1 MAKVVTTIMLPLLLF
16 LLMFCISLNNGGRVH
31 SLEESMVM
39 LNHAQISR
47 RHRQQQHSI
56 QACILP
62 DSRRKNSAIIL
73 EMKEQEECP
82 PPEEEQQK
90 IKIDY
95 WKKRIMLDD
104 LRVRSMQNMFQRIM
118 SSNNQNLLSL
128 EASKSSQIPLNLGQN
143 FNILNYVVTLQ
154 LGNQKRTMIVDTG
167 SDISW
172 VQCEPC
178 RSCYNQKESLFNPLT
193 SPSYQSVPCNSKPCQ
208 TLHNTNQP
216 IFCNKLNNYNTTCDY
231 VVNYGDGSI
240 SMGELGTENVTLGD
254 MSLNNIVFGCGRE
267 NKGMFGNS
275 SGVLG
280 LGRGPLSLASQGSDK
295 FGGVFSYC
303 LPFSMNGETS
313 GSLVFG
319 DEPLAFNN
327 LTPIAYTKMV
337 QNPFLPNHYMLNL
350 VGIQVGVLGI
360 SIGYGREVVID
371 SGTVITRLPPSIYNM
386 LKEAFLRQFKGYSRV
401 PGVAILDTCLD
412 LKGTQQVTVPNIR
425 MIYEGEEGNNNNNA
439 VLNVDPSGV
448 LIIVREDGSHDLKF
462 CLPFASLSYD
472 HEVPIIGN
480 LQQRNNRVIYDTK
493 LSRVGFAK
501 ERCSF
506 NGMVS

>member
-1 MAKVVTTIMLPLLLF
+1 MAKVLPLLLF
-16 LLMFCISLNNGGRVH
+16 LIMLCVCLNNGGGVH
-31 SLEESMVM
+31 SLEEESMVM
-39 LNHAQISR
+39 LNHAQTLR

-73 EMKEQEECP
+73 EMKEQECP
-82 PPEEEQQK
+82 PPEEFEEE

-128 EASKSSQIPLNLGQN
+128 QASKSQIPLNLGQN
-143 FNILNYVVTLQ
+143 FDILNYVVTVQ

-167 SDISW
+167 SDLSW

-178 RSCYNQKESLFNPLT
+178 RSCYNQKESLFKPLT

-208 TLHNTNQP
+208 SLHNTNQP
-216 IFCNKLNNYNTTCDY
+216 ILCKLNNTACDY
-231 VVNYGDGSI
+231 AVNYGDGSI
-240 SMGELGTENVTLGD
+240 SIGELGTENIALGD

-267 NKGMFGNS
+267 NKGMFGNA

-280 LGRGPLSLASQGSDK
+280 LGRGPLSLVSQGSDK

-303 LPFSMNGETS
+303 LPVSMAGQTS

-319 DEPLAFNN
+319 DEPSAFNN

-337 QNPFLPNHYMLNL
+337 QNPLLPNHYMLNL
-350 VGIQVGVLGI
+350 LGIQVGVLGI
-360 SIGYGREVVID
+360 SMGYGGQVIID
-371 SGTVITRLPPSIYNM
+371 TGTVITRLPPSIYNV
-386 LKEAFLRQFKGYSRV
+386 LKEAFLRQFTGYSRV
-401 PGVAILDTCLD
+401 PGVAILDTCFD
-412 LKGTQQVTVPNIR
+412 PKGAQQVTVPNIR
-425 MIYEGEEGNNNNNA
+425 MIYEGEGGGGGGNIFNNNNAA
-439 VLNVDPSGV
+439 VLNVDPSGA
-448 LIIVREDGSHDLKF
+448 LIIIREDGSGALKL
-462 CLPFASLSYD
+462 CLAFASLAND
-472 HEVPIIGN
+472 HQVPLIGN

-501 ERCSF
+501 EQCSF